1 MIEHELRATF
11 ARHEELAPPAG
22 PVRAAIDRAVHRR
35 RRRRRVGT
43 AGAALAAIAVALVG
57 FTVVVPRPPES
68 VRLGALPASPTPS
81 GAVNLLLLGVD
92 QAGANRRADS
102 ILLVH
107 VPADRSRLYLV
118 SIPRDLLM
126 PRPGGG
132 EADKLS
138 WTFGRA
144 SGETGNLTAGY
155 RATRQAVDRLT
166 GVPVDAGA
174 VLTYRATRT
183 LTDSVGG
190 VQVCLPEPVRSAH
203 TGRRYPVGCQRL
215 DGTEAVD
222 LLRQR
227 YGLRDGA
234 LDRDRNA
241 ARYAAGLL
249 RQLREQGTATSP
261 VRLSRLI
268 SEVAPT
274 VTADTGDLSLAALS
288 AVVAS
293 AGGADPLALALPVRA
308 RENPTGY
315 GFEPDPVLAPS
326 LLEALRA
333 DRMAGWV
340 TAHPAQVTRLR

>member
-11 ARHEELAPPAG
+11 ARHEGLTPPTG
-22 PVRAAIDRAVHRR
+22 PVRAAIQRAVVRR

-43 AGAALAAIAVALVG
+43 AGTALAAVAVALVG
-57 FTVVVPRPPES
+57 FTVVAPRPPES
-68 VRLGALPASPTPS
+68 VRLGTPPPTPS

-92 QAGANRRADS
+92 QADANPRADS

-126 PRPGGG
+126 PLPGG
-132 EADKLS
+132 EADKLN
-138 WTFGRA
+138 WTFGQAAGRA
-144 SGETGNLTAGY
+144 GNLAAGY

-183 LTDSVGG
+183 LTDAVGG
-190 VQVCLPEPVRSAH
+190 VRVCLPEPVRSAH
-203 TGRRYPVGCQRL
+203 TGRHFPAGCQRL
-215 DGTEAVD
+215 DGTQAVD

-241 ARYAAGLL
+241 VRYAAGLL
-249 RQLREQGTATSP
+249 RQLREQGTATDP

-268 SEVAPT
+268 SQVAPT

-288 AVVAS
+288 SVAGS
-293 AGGADPLALALPVRA
+293 AGGADPVALALPVRA

-315 GFEPDPVLAPS
+315 GFEPDPALAPG
-326 LLEALRA
+326 LLDALRV

-340 TAHPAQVTRLR
+340 AAHPAQVTRLR